1 MDIIQELYQV
11 FKSSSGISTDS
22 RKDVRN
28 TLFFALSGENFNG
41 NRFAEIAL
49 NKGAKLAVIDDASY
63 KKDDRYLL
71 VNNTLETL
79 QQLAR
84 YHRKQVNIPV
94 IGITGTNGKTT
105 TKELVAAVLKTTF
118 NTVATQGNYNNHIG
132 VPLTLLRIGSKTEI
146 AVIEMGANHPGEIR
160 FLCNMA
166 LPTHGIVTNI
176 GKAHLEGFGNFE
188 GVKNTKKELYDFLN
202 KNKGSVFVNAQDP
215 LLLNLT
221 EKLNRIAT
229 YGADKSD
236 VKGEIVNRK
245 PFLKLKINFGETD
258 VIISSQMYGSY
269 NFSNIMAAAA
279 VGSYF
284 NVSPFYI
291 AKAIENYR
299 PSNNRSQQIT
309 TSKNHIVLDAYNA
322 NPVSMA
328 TAINSFVDAEFEN
341 GCLILGDMFELGL
354 ESEKEHQK
362 IVDLLLETD
371 IQCVYLVGEGFAKT
385 SNPFTGFLTTKEAF
399 EFFKQNPLK
408 GKNILIKGSRGMH
421 LETLLETL

>member
-1 MDIIQELYQV
+1 MDIIQKLYQV

-22 RKDVRN
+22 REEVKN

-41 NRFAEIAL
+41 NRFAESAL
-49 NKGAKLAVIDDASY
+49 NKGAMLAVIDDAAY

-79 QQLAR
+79 QQLALH
-84 YHRKQVNIPV
+84 HRKQVNIPV

-105 TKELVAAVLKTTF
+105 TKELVAAVLKTTYSI
-118 NTVATQGNYNNHIG
+118 VATQGNYNNHIG
-132 VPLTLLRIGSKTEI
+132 VPLTLLRIDTNTEI

-160 FLCNMA
+160 FLCNLA

-188 GVKNTKKELYDFLN
+188 GVKNTKKELYDFLEAN
-202 KNKGSVFVNAQDP
+202 NGSLFVNTQDP

-221 EKLNRIAT
+221 EKLNRIT
-229 YGADKSD
+229 YGTDRGD
-236 VKGEIVNRK
+236 VKGEIVSRK
-245 PFLKLKINFGETD
+245 PFLKLKINFDEAN
-258 VIISSQMYGSY
+258 IIVSSQMYGSY
-269 NFSNIMAAAA
+269 NFPNIMAAVA
-279 VGSYF
+279 VGNYF
-284 NVSPFYI
+284 KVPASNI

-309 TSKNHIVLDAYNA
+309 TSKNHVILDAYNA

-328 TAINSFVDAEFEN
+328 TAINSFADADFED
-341 GCLILGDMFELGL
+341 GCLVLGDMFELGA
-354 ESEKEHQK
+354 ESDKEHQK
-362 IVDLLLETD
+362 IVDLLLKTGY
-371 IQCVYLVGEGFAKT
+371 QCVYLVGENFAKT
-385 SNPFTGFLTTKEAF
+385 SNPFTGFLTTKEAA
-399 EFFKQNPLK
+399 EFFKKNPLK